1 MSFCGSFKDTAGHW
15 AAVEIGRAAA
25 AGWIAGDTSGNFRPD
40 DPITRAEAA
49 SIINNMLGRAPV
61 KEHLLEGMQVWS
73 DNPEDA
79 WYYADIQEATNGHEY
94 DRDELGVTE
103 IWSAIQTIRDWSAL
117 ERQWAANGGRAD

>member
-1 MSFCGSFKDTAGHW
+1 
-15 AAVEIGRAAA
+15 
-25 AGWIAGDTSGNFRPD
+25 
-40 DPITRAEAA
+40 
-49 SIINNMLGRAPV
+49 MLGRAPV